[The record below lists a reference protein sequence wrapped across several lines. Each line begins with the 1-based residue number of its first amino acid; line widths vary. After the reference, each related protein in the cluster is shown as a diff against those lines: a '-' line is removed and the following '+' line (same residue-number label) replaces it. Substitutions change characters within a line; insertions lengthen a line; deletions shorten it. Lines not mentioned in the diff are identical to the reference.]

1 MTLDEN
7 VEDRQS
13 IDLKN
18 CELFWSS
25 QSYSAYRLGCDLAGV
40 EPMFAEDSFNLMKSA
55 IQDPVESLNDR

>member
-25 QSYSAYRLGCDLAGV
+25 QSYSAYRLRCDLAGIKPV
-40 EPMFAEDSFNLMKSA
+40 FTEDSFGQMKSV
-55 IQDPVESLNDR
+55 IQDIKTCGELE